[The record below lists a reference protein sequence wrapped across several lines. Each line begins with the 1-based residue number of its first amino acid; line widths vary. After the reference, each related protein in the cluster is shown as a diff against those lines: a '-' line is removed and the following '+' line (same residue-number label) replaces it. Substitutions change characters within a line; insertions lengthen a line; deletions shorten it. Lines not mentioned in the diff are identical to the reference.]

1 MSRDKLDQFVHLTP
15 VGFIPALKN
24 HRKEKE
30 DSTTFSQYFTM
41 FSAKYPEM
49 EESLRKVC
57 AHKMVG
63 YSEERQRQQE
73 KKFDAAPVEPNDSV
87 ADLAT
92 EFTYR
97 MYQAALEAQLTIR
110 PQVIGNKAPSFPYT
124 AAGYATKADAM
135 ESDMHAEL
143 MKDKPDPIWKGTPK
157 GGEPLSNEDLAEG
170 KLRTFSQV
178 AVYFAL
184 YQKFMFE
191 DQNERMKAFHDNT
204 WGKYGWVKQFG
215 GFDRLMKKIA
225 RFATRLMGDVSG
237 WDRKIFL
244 RRVYELRK
252 RGLKTRLGE
261 IWNDQL
267 ESIFD
272 WLASNTVEPM
282 TSFVDGSVWIRHTGN
297 CSGSNNTTT
306 DNTLAHTIV
315 FFDFLIKNF
324 LDTHSRLP
332 TYEEIVDFAEPAIF
346 GDDLASGLDHDHFG
360 FSSTEDL
367 TAKMVAG
374 YARWGLTL
382 KPKAVV
388 VDFNSS
394 RPMEGIEF
402 LGSTAV
408 WKEDRYE
415 PKPRLSKLIFSLMN
429 KSEAGTFEAEVAKTI
444 AIYDLLV
451 PVYPEY
457 AHIAQQYAEFLYN
470 LARDENFSVINKADK
485 SALERVIRGDRNAC
499 LSWGYEALTALAA
512 PCSSDSERLCFS
524 SWDFQESCW

>member
-1 MSRDKLDQFVHLTP
+1 MHQFEHLTP

-30 DSTTFSQYFTM
+30 DSSTYSHYFTM

-49 EESLRKVC
+49 EKSLREVC
-57 AHKMVG
+57 AHRMVG
-63 YSEERQRQQE
+63 YSEERQRAQE
-73 KKFDAAPVEPNDSV
+73 KKFDALPKEPTDSF

-110 PQVIGNKAPSFPYT
+110 PQVIGEKAPSFPYT
-124 AAGYATKADAM
+124 TAGYNTKASAM
-135 ESDMHAEL
+135 ESEMHRQL
-143 MKDKPDPIWKGTPK
+143 MMDKPDPVWKGTPK
-157 GGEPLSNEDLAEG
+157 GGEPLSNDDLAEG

-191 DQNERMKAFHDNT
+191 DQNERMKRFHDDT

-225 RFATRLMGDVSG
+225 RFSTRLMGDVSG
-237 WDRKIFL
+237 WDRKIYL

-252 RGLKTRLGE
+252 RGLKTRLGD
-261 IWNDQL
+261 IWCDQL
-267 ESIFD
+267 ENIFS
-272 WLASNTVEPM
+272 WLAANTIEPM

-324 LDTHSRLP
+324 FDTHSRMP
-332 TYEEIVDFAEPAIF
+332 TYEEIVEFADPAIF

-360 FSSTEDL
+360 FTSEEDL
-367 TAKMVAG
+367 TNKMVEG

-388 VDFNSS
+388 VDFNSDK
-394 RPMEGIEF
+394 PMKGIEF

-408 WKEDRYE
+408 WTGDRYE
-415 PKPRLSKLIFSLMN
+415 PQPRLSKLAFSLMN
-429 KSEAGTFEAEVAKTI
+429 KSEAGTFQSEVAKTV
-444 AIYDLLV
+444 AIYDLLT
-451 PVYPEY
+451 PVYDKQAQIARHY
-457 AHIAQQYAEFLYN
+457 AGFLYD
-470 LARDENFSVINKADK
+470 LARDENFSTLNNADK
-485 SALERVIRGDRNAC
+485 LALERVMRGERNLC
-499 LSWGYEALTALAA
+499 LSWGYEASKTSSAS
-512 PCSSDSERLCFS
+512 CDSDSGSLCFF
-524 SWDFQESCW
+524 SWNFQESHW